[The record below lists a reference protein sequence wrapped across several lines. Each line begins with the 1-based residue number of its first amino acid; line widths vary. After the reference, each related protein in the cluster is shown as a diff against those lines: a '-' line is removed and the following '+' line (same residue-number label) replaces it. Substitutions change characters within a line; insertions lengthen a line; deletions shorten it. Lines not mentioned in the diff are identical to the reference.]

1 MQPLYVNFETALL
14 REGLETGDAAER
26 LFARM
31 DFHVTIELGLFGKR
45 LHALRAAER
54 SLSRMNAFVSGEMA
68 FFGEALFAD
77 GALERPRAGA
87 TQFQTIA
94 LERLRAAFGTVG
106 LVMILVDGRV
116 DVLILVL
123 VQDPKIDHLQFRLR
137 FGVVRVCLRRG

>member
-1 MQPLYVNFETALL
+1 
-14 REGLETGDAAER
+14 
-26 LFARM
+26 M

-77 GALERPRAGA
+77 GALERPRARA

-123 VQDPKIDHLQFRLR
+123 MQDPKIDNLQFRLR
-137 FGVVRVCLRRG
+137 FGVVRACLRRG